1 MFTGD
6 LTRKLFNESLYM
18 KSFVFEDV
26 YIGML
31 AKKLNSTIESTFN
44 YVYYTHLN
52 STNATHKD
60 FDEIDAIYIEYYI
73 DIVILWEMIQKRYYE
88 ILFSFDFNNLF
99 F

>member
-52 STNATHKD
+52 ATNATHKD
-60 FDEIDAIYIEYYI
+60 FDEIDAIYIAYYI